1 MSSSATAVKDM
12 EGQTRLL
19 DKPRESFCVRA
30 FKCAALLVVLAA
42 VVFGSSYA
50 AFCLY
55 NRNHPAP
62 AAPAQAAAP
71 TPASSAAP
79 TTTTLNDVP
88 STSFAM
94 ADRIFAQKY
103 AAAKQERIMPGTP
116 RIAFYDAARG
126 HSFDATLPLVN
137 TSATA
142 SATATAAAPVLGW
155 AKLVHKDDV
164 YGPIR
169 PESTAVEFEERIEE
183 VVDAAVL
190 AELMTL
196 VPDGA
201 DLHTAGFQPTPPS
214 DRRQLFFT
222 PPTNQI
228 PGVIGSTD
236 RRSEITCAQTD
247 TDARF
252 QSVVD
257 LLSVVHCSGT
267 LVGNNIVLTAGHCL
281 HTGGAGGQW
290 MLPQSVTPRACQG
303 RGALGAAGWT
313 AFPVASAWVHQGW
326 MQGGQANGWG
336 NDVGVLL
343 LNPVGGRS
351 AGAINGFLSMQTDGR
366 QQISGVQVH
375 GYPGQAGTPPAN
387 QFHNLW

>member
-1 MSSSATAVKDM
+1 
-12 EGQTRLL
+12 
-19 DKPRESFCVRA
+19 
-30 FKCAALLVVLAA
+30 
-42 VVFGSSYA
+42 
-50 AFCLY
+50 
-55 NRNHPAP
+55 
-62 AAPAQAAAP
+62 
-71 TPASSAAP
+71 
-79 TTTTLNDVP
+79 
-88 STSFAM
+88 
-94 ADRIFAQKY
+94 
-103 AAAKQERIMPGTP
+103 
-116 RIAFYDAARG
+116 
-126 HSFDATLPLVN
+126 
-137 TSATA
+137 
-142 SATATAAAPVLGW
+142 
-155 AKLVHKDDV
+155 
-164 YGPIR
+164 
-169 PESTAVEFEERIEE
+169 
-183 VVDAAVL
+183 VDAAVL

-257 LLSVVHCSGT
+257 LLSVAHCSGT

-303 RGALGAAGWT
+303 RGALGAAGRT

-387 QFHNLW
+387 QFHNLWGMSGTIRSDVNVGTAIYTTTSIDVSGGTSGSGVLSLNGNVWRVIGILVAGMTGPNPLNMMARLSAPTLSLVNQVINSF